1 MKKKIISSLI
11 LLVLLCIGASSCYA
25 NSVDSTRTSSGI
37 FQYEV
42 NGGNVTI
49 TGFINENDVATVEI
63 PDTIQGMPVTSIK
76 TQAFY
81 NIDSIYSVHIPSS
94 VKSIQKWAFAN
105 CQNLI
110 SVSFGNRNDEPTN
123 TMDCYIAG
131 YAFTLCDRL
140 EELWICQNISIFSDY
155 DAGNRYT
162 PEILGLDHLKK
173 IRGHKGSWAEKYAKK
188 YNISFKPIINFND
201 VNYTSWYYKAVK
213 FTFDNGL
220 IKGLDSTHF
229 GPYQKLSRAMLVTI
243 IWRMEGEPQTNS
255 DRFPDVKSSDWYF
268 QAVNWAES
276 NGIVNGY
283 LTGKFGPKDDITR
296 EQLAAILMNYARYK
310 GIDLDAR
317 GNTDKFIDFDNTGKY
332 FKDAVSWC
340 VANKIISGKE
350 NGTKIDPKGNA
361 SRAEVAAMIQ
371 NYCKAFN
378 SFYGYDI

>member
-1 MKKKIISSLI
+1 
-11 LLVLLCIGASSCYA
+11 
-25 NSVDSTRTSSGI
+25 
-37 FQYEV
+37 
-42 NGGNVTI
+42 
-49 TGFINENDVATVEI
+49 
-63 PDTIQGMPVTSIK
+63 
-76 TQAFY
+76 
-81 NIDSIYSVHIPSS
+81 
-94 VKSIQKWAFAN
+94 
-105 CQNLI
+105 
-110 SVSFGNRNDEPTN
+110 
-123 TMDCYIAG
+123 
-131 YAFTLCDRL
+131 
-140 EELWICQNISIFSDY
+140 
-155 DAGNRYT
+155 
-162 PEILGLDHLKK
+162 
-173 IRGHKGSWAEKYAKK
+173 
-188 YNISFKPIINFND
+188 
-201 VNYTSWYYKAVK
+201 
-213 FTFDNGL
+213 
-220 IKGLDSTHF
+220 
-229 GPYQKLSRAMLVTI
+229 
-243 IWRMEGEPQTNS
+243 MEGEPQTNS

-283 LTGKFGPKDDITR
+283 QTGKFGPKDDITR